1 MMTRLLRESQTDRE
15 HHNQKAQM
23 IQYHQLQ
30 NMTEHVQAKLRNVE
44 TQYDSVQDE
53 WKLKHTVVLGAG
65 GLAER
70 CKRRLS
76 H

>member
-1 MMTRLLRESQTDRE
+1 
-15 HHNQKAQM
+15 
-23 IQYHQLQ
+23 
-30 NMTEHVQAKLRNVE
+30 MTEHVQAKLRNVE